1 MKYILQHI
9 FLTAPAPS
17 AWLVLA
23 LCLALT
29 ACGLEEP
36 IDTPSTSGG
45 YIEFVAR
52 PTGFNNQTVATKSQA
67 NDFETTIHNC
77 FFLLFDNET
86 GNRIG
91 SPKVLGANSLP
102 SQLIKLDKGQYTSI
116 TSCFIA
122 NVPASFVNGII
133 SLQSLNS
140 AVLDFNYAAGASV
153 GIPSLDL
160 DDNAETASIPCIP
173 MFGSEEINLL
183 NTSTTV
189 QISLK
194 RLFAKVTVSL
204 SMDLGFSTAEGIF
217 LRDTKF
223 TIFKYT
229 IKNLPK
235 KVKLTEPS
243 ATGYQSD
250 WLTSAYTELEKGS
263 IDFDLF
269 DVNATG
275 KSANSKKYEFDL
287 YIPEYFLIPERYD
300 ASKDEKLKPTLLGD
314 TQRAVNVFLQGTYDP
329 TSGNEVDLNYSIY
342 FGENEYDSFT
352 LKRNYH
358 YKNNIQIKGTRYS
371 NAPDNEYLDYRVE
384 VTTHDL
390 NDMRGETSNC
400 YLINEVGSYYFPAY
414 KGVWQGG
421 LSNLPDEYKCSTSTQ
436 LIVKAKSNNS
446 IGITNLTYN
455 KTTNEFAFDVTNVA
469 NGNVVLALVDDNN
482 NVEWS
487 WHFWFSSGF
496 SIGDTDLLEVGTN
509 TYGNNAVMMDRNLGA
524 ESSVITLLNQNQAIG
539 AYYKYGYRD
548 PYFADALNSNQYG
561 YHGDGLT
568 NYVDWTNSTG
578 KSRTDPCPPGYR
590 VPSTAVWQNFTLT
603 KSHDAALGAFL
614 LYRSGLTN
622 IYYPYSG
629 YVDAGGSRQSVGV
642 GSRDTTYLSNEVKIW
657 HNSQS
662 QDYLLVNPGNTRP
675 IKYANIQYYKS
686 NIENIGNLCGSNKNS
701 NGNNMLFYYSEIDK
715 SYDMIKCTRYE
726 GVWNHVPRQ
735 LNPFKPNYSLTEYWY
750 ASYPDGQTI
759 VTPDISVETM
769 KASYSSHY
777 DDIIDEIEDANKG
790 SIIDQIVGAFRKE
803 TIGEPREGDLNYGY
817 QVRCVS
823 ESSPVK

>member
-1 MKYILQHI
+1 MKYRLQHI

-17 AWLVLA
+17 AWLVFA

-36 IDTPSTSGG
+36 VDTPSTSGG

-67 NDFETTIHNC
+67 NDFETAIHNC

-140 AVLDFNYAAGASV
+140 AVLDFTYAAGASV

-223 TIFKYT
+223 TVLKYT

-250 WLTSAYTELEKGS
+250 WSSSAYTELEKGS

-287 YIPEYFLIPERYD
+287 YIPEYFLIPEGNN

-329 TSGNEVDLNYSIY
+329 ASGNKVDLNYSIY

-371 NAPDNEYLDYRVE
+371 KDPDNEYLDYRVE

-496 SIGDTDLLEVGTN
+496 SIGNTDLLEVGTN

-524 ESSVITLLNQNQAIG
+524 ESSAITLLNQNQAIG

-568 NYVDWTNSTG
+568 NYVDWANSDG

-603 KSHDAALGAFL
+603 KSHDAVLGAFL

-629 YVDAGGSRQSVGV
+629 YVDEGGN
-642 GSRDTTYLSNEVKIW
+642 LK
-657 HNSQS
+657 SQS
-662 QDYLLVNPGNTRP
+662 YDEPD
-675 IKYANIQYYKS
+675 
-686 NIENIGNLCGSNKNS
+686 NK
-701 NGNNMLFYYSEIDK
+701 
-715 SYDMIKCTRYE
+715 DMSVSFIPTKQKDWTS
-726 GVWNHVPRQ
+726 
-735 LNPFKPNYSLTEYWY
+735 FYSLTDPRVSHPIKDLKLDYNVLNINVVGYLHTHDPNNSNQKILKYYYEELGFEITNCSFTEGTWTTRK
-750 ASYPDGQTI
+750 SWG
-759 VTPDISVETM
+759 VTYYTADYSKSETKTFSSEQEI
-769 KASYSSHY
+769 KAY
-777 DDIIDEIEDANKG
+777 DSDLYDMLKDKIEDENSDKPWWDITGMTTLFSKKADCGVVDPEKNTY
-790 SIIDQIVGAFRKE
+790 A
-803 TIGEPREGDLNYGY
+803 Y